1 MNSLRDP
8 VYVWRVDHFL
18 HHLLQPTEV
27 SISPDIRGKVNPS
40 LKIGTSGDVDRGS
53 AVTAMFPVLTYTQ
66 ACPTKGKVS
75 AKDLG
80 RIHIMLPLAYFGVLI
95 HNPSYSGLRST
106 AKGKHKTTKKA
117 TMGFI
122 RRRSDH
128 HQHREPLLRPIF
140 VGQIG

>member
-1 MNSLRDP
+1 MNSLCDP
-8 VYVWRVDHFL
+8 VYVWRVGYFL

-27 SISPDIRGKVNPS
+27 SVSPDIRGKVNHS
-40 LKIGTSGDVDRGS
+40 LKIGISSDVDRGR
-53 AVTAMFPVLTYTQ
+53 AVIAMFPVLTYTHV
-66 ACPTKGKVS
+66 CPTKGKVS

-106 AKGKHKTTKKA
+106 AKGKHKTPKKA
-117 TMGFI
+117 TRGFI
-122 RRRSDH
+122 RRRSDP